1 MRGVGKFFY
10 KELRDNDMIE
20 LIVYT
25 YICNVARERERER
38 YVCVISNFLKKE

>member
-1 MRGVGKFFY
+1 MFFY

-25 YICNVARERERER
+25 YICNVGGER